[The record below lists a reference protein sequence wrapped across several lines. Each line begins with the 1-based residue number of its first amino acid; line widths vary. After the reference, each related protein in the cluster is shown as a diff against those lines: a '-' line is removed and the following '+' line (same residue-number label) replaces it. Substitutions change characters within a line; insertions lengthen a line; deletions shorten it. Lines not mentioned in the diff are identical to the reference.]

1 MLVTAETPFDVAPV
15 VDAAAH
21 LATTGA
27 PATELLA
34 LPSSLEQSSFTL
46 SKDGRR

>member
-1 MLVTAETPFDVAPV
+1 MLVTAEDPFDVAPV

-21 LATTGA
+21 LAASGTPVTV
-27 PATELLA
+27 PLA

-46 SKDGRR
+46 SKDDRQ